1 VSQKERQIS
10 FNRAGHQLN
19 YMLRNTNELLGKMG
33 IDGVKTGQS
42 ARAGQCLILYANR
55 DPQVVRQGQ
64 METVYQRHL
73 MVVLLGSSNR
83 FGEGA
88 GLLQRGW
95 QLYDQWAA
103 SGRLADPK
111 KLL

>member
-1 VSQKERQIS
+1 
-10 FNRAGHQLN
+10 
-19 YMLRNTNELLGKMG
+19 
-33 IDGVKTGQS
+33 
-42 ARAGQCLILYANR
+42 
-55 DPQVVRQGQ
+55 

>member
-1 VSQKERQIS
+1 
-10 FNRAGHQLN
+10 
-19 YMLRNTNELLGKMG
+19 MLRNTNELLGKMG

-42 ARAGQCLILYANR
+42 ARAGKCLILYANR

-83 FGEGA
+83 FGEAQACYSVA
-88 GLLQRGW
+88 GNSTINGLPPVGW
-95 QLYDQWAA
+95 PIQKNCSDFVIAN
-103 SGRLADPK
+103 
-111 KLL
+111 